1 MKKIFLSVLLF
12 LCFINVEAKD
22 YYSSYSSY
30 SDWSTNEIESS
41 DIVSVEKSIRYKY
54 YHEDIE
60 GEYYLE
66 DEQDSKYN
74 LKDENKYY
82 YSDYSEYSKL
92 KPEEKKNR
100 VIESVEGYEYS
111 DALKVNRIMIN
122 DTHGGANKLYI
133 TEIRVLDSNNND
145 INYDV
150 ITCEGCND
158 QFTNYIHNGII
169 DERNSYV
176 DNRGFI
182 VLELENEYYF
192 DEITI
197 KVYMYDN
204 TNEYKSY
211 YITLGSLREYH
222 LRYSYYSEFN
232 SNEIKEEIYN
242 YTNMIQNIEWD
253 NPKISLSEVIPN
265 LHTKVD
271 KIPLY
276 RYKDK
281 YIYYYN
287 SNKIYSDY
295 LTKPTAYYNK
305 QSEDSIYLY
314 RYKTRDKISIQDNI
328 VIIDSNDTIDNY
340 YKSTV
345 PVKIEGNID
354 MSKNGT
360 YHISFITPFKTIE
373 KDVVVN
379 IENNTLKEQ
388 YEKLLEEKNNLKT
401 KYDNLVSDYNDKMN
415 AIEEMKDKLNSKE
428 SIERDYNDLLK
439 EYQEVKD
446 SSNNDIELY
455 NKMIEDINKYKIRIN
470 ELNNELINYKEMV
483 NNKNSEKNRMSKE
496 YENELINLRIKNE
509 TETPTCK
516 TNSDVRTMPLLTI
529 PHTYFIIPL
538 IFILIV
544 LISYF
549 TYKRIR
555 ERRTNAR
562 GR

>member
-12 LCFINVEAKD
+12 LCFINVQAKD
-22 YYSSYSSY
+22 YYSSYSAY

-60 GEYYLE
+60 GNYYLE
-66 DEQDSKYN
+66 DEQDSRYN

-276 RYKDK
+276 HYKDK

-328 VIIDSNDTIDNY
+328 VIIDSKDSIDNY

-354 MSKNGT
+354 LNKNGE

-373 KDVVVN
+373 KDIIVN
-379 IENNTLKEQ
+379 IENNNIKEE
-388 YEKLLEEKNNLKT
+388 YEKVLEENNNLKT

-415 AIEEMKDKLNSKE
+415 SIEEMK
-428 SIERDYNDLLK
+428 
-439 EYQEVKD
+439 
-446 SSNNDIELY
+446 SNNDSQKNIELY
-455 NKMIEDINKYKIRIN
+455 NNMIEEINKYKIKNN
-470 ELNNELINYKEMV
+470 ELNTEIMNYKEIV
-483 NNKNSEKNRMSKE
+483 SNKDKEKNRISKE
-496 YENELINLRIKNE
+496 YENELINLRLEEENTKCE
-509 TETPTCK
+509 
-516 TNSDVRTMPLLTI
+516 TNSSVRTMPLLSI
-529 PHTYFIIPL
+529 GPTYFIIPI

-549 TYKRIR
+549 VYKKVK
-555 ERRTNAR
+555 ERRNNVR
-562 GR
+562 SR